1 MNAETKQKIVVALD
15 VLGYEQDGNTLT
27 FVHIGGNGERK
38 TFRNWAAACDF
49 AVDLAKKRLASSA
62 E

>member
-1 MNAETKQKIVVALD
+1 MNAETKQKIIMALD
-15 VLGYEQDGNTLT
+15 VLGYEQEGNTLT
-27 FVHIGGNGERK
+27 FVHVAGNGERK
-38 TFRNWAAACDF
+38 MFRNWDAACDF